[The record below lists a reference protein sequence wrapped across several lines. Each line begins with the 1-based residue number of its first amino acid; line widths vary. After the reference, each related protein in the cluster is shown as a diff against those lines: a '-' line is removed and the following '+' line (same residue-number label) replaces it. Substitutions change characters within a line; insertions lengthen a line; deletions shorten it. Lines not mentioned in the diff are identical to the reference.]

1 MTRIV
6 DPILEVL
13 RQQILRMGSMAEVI
27 LEKSLRAV
35 WERDAALAREVR
47 QDDLE
52 IDRMD
57 VAVDEEVLRALAT
70 QAPVADDL
78 RTIVAIKMMA
88 TDLERIG
95 DLARNIAKSAE
106 RLADRPPVDPPAKL
120 RDVAEEAKRL
130 LRRALDSFTDQDT
143 ARAAAVLEE
152 DDQVDADQDDVVRAA
167 IRAIAEHPEST
178 SQGVD
183 WILIAKNLERVADH
197 ATNIAEDVFLSR
209 EARNL
214 KHAAKFGV
222 AAGGEQAA
230 TRQPLPDAPTRE

>member
-1 MTRIV
+1 MKRVV
-6 DPILEVL
+6 DPVLEGL
-13 RQQILRMGSMAEVI
+13 RQRILRMGSLAEAI
-27 LEKSLRAV
+27 LEKSVRAV
-35 WERDAALAREVR
+35 WQRDAALAREVR
-47 QDDLE
+47 EDDLE

-57 VAVDEEVLRALAT
+57 VEIDEEVLRALAT

-106 RLADRPPVDPPAKL
+106 RLSRRAQVEPPHKL
-120 RDVAEEAKRL
+120 RDVAEESRRL

-143 ARAAAVLEE
+143 ERAAEVLAE
-152 DDQVDADQDDVVRAA
+152 DDQVDADQDDVVQSA
-167 IRAIAEHPEST
+167 ILAIAEHPELT

-197 ATNIAEDVFLSR
+197 ATNIAEDVFLST

-214 KHAAKFGV
+214 KHAAKFGKSV
-222 AAGGEQAA
+222 EAEPRARRSTPEA
-230 TRQPLPDAPTRE
+230 RPRE